1 MRREADQHR
10 GSLGEGADQDC
21 MWEREAGGAG
31 GGRMVEI
38 IKDLDG
44 SVRTSSPSTK
54 MTPLLPSFPWGSCC
68 RCWGEQTGVCAWGE
82 ALWGCSS
89 EEDLQLQGGEG
100 RKGDHDGRHGAGRND
115 EAIGWG
121 AEGHRSRVSDLEG
134 QNVKGWNEFL
144 A

>member
-10 GSLGEGADQDC
+10 GGLGEGADQDC

-54 MTPLLPSFPWGSCC
+54 MTPLLPSFP
-68 RCWGEQTGVCAWGE
+68 
-82 ALWGCSS
+82 
-89 EEDLQLQGGEG
+89 
-100 RKGDHDGRHGAGRND
+100 
-115 EAIGWG
+115 
-121 AEGHRSRVSDLEG
+121 
-134 QNVKGWNEFL
+134 
-144 A
+144 